1 MAGVIVSD
9 SIEAGIEVDC
19 LIIGGGAAGLTAA
32 LAASEAGESVL
43 VAERDTQL
51 SGSTALSSGLVPAA
65 GTKAQAAQ
73 SISDSEDV
81 FVGDIMAKNK
91 NSADPDYVRTIVAQ
105 IPKTIDWL
113 ADSHNIPF
121 HVLDDFLYPSHSHHR
136 MHAVPEVTGQ
146 GLITRLEQAVSATD
160 TMIVTGARVT
170 DLFLSEGGDVIGA
183 RCQRP
188 DGAIEAI
195 AARRTI
201 LACNGYG
208 GNPDLVARHIPE
220 MKDALYFGHP
230 GNQGEAIL
238 WGEKIGAV
246 PTHLSGYQGHG
257 SVAHPHG
264 ILVTWALMMEG
275 GIQVNLEGRR
285 FSNEHQG
292 YSEQAVAVL
301 AQPEQTAFN
310 IFDGRLQQL
319 GRKFEDFRNAEENG
333 AVAVRDTDRDPI
345 VRRREARLA
354 RDDTRWERRLV
365 LDEACCFQ
373 TPSRQ
378 CHPAHVEGDF
388 ECELGPALEAEVLN
402 VIIFVPQ
409 PQPLLLAQAKRRGT
423 EGHRGFC
430 DHPGELRGS
439 EDRVHGHQGAL
450 PLLSSGVG
458 TQAARHEQAER
469 MAGGRT
475 NGWAARASL

>member
-9 SIEAGIEVDC
+9 SIEAGIEIDC

-238 WGEKIGAV
+238 WGEQIDAV

-275 GIQVNLEGRR
+275 GIQVNLDGKR

-301 AQPEQTAFN
+301 AQPEKTAFN
-310 IFDGRLQQL
+310 IFDRRLQEL
-319 GRKFEDFRNAEENG
+319 GRKFEDFRNAEANG
-333 AVAVRDTDRDPI
+333 AVIVADNLADLAARIGVSSGALETELDKAALLAGSGEPDGFGRRFSADTLLQAPYCAVRVT
-345 VRRREARLA
+345 
-354 RDDTRWERRLV
+354 
-365 LDEACCFQ
+365 
-373 TPSRQ
+373 
-378 CHPAHVEGDF
+378 
-388 ECELGPALEAEVLN
+388 
-402 VIIFVPQ
+402 
-409 PQPLLLAQAKRRGT
+409 
-423 EGHRGFC
+423 
-430 DHPGELRGS
+430 
-439 EDRVHGHQGAL
+439 GAL
-450 PLLSSGVG
+450 FHTQGGLLVDDHARVKRTDGSVFATLFACGGAACGVSGPDVSG
-458 TQAARHEQAER
+458 YLSGNGLLTALALGH
-469 MAGGRT
+469 MAG
-475 NGWAARASL
+475 ASS

>member
-9 SIEAGIEVDC
+9 SIEAGIEIDC

-146 GLITRLEQAVSATD
+146 GLITRLEQAV
-160 TMIVTGARVT
+160 
-170 DLFLSEGGDVIGA
+170 
-183 RCQRP
+183 
-188 DGAIEAI
+188 
-195 AARRTI
+195 
-201 LACNGYG
+201 
-208 GNPDLVARHIPE
+208 
-220 MKDALYFGHP
+220 
-230 GNQGEAIL
+230 
-238 WGEKIGAV
+238 
-246 PTHLSGYQGHG
+246 
-257 SVAHPHG
+257 
-264 ILVTWALMMEG
+264 
-275 GIQVNLEGRR
+275 
-285 FSNEHQG
+285 
-292 YSEQAVAVL
+292 AVL
-301 AQPEQTAFN
+301 AQSEQTAFN

-333 AVAVRDTDRDPI
+333 AVI
-345 VRRREARLA
+345 VADSPAELATRIGIDSDALEA
-354 RDDTRWERRLV
+354 T
-365 LDEACCFQ
+365 LDEA
-373 TPSRQ
+373 
-378 CHPAHVEGDF
+378 G
-388 ECELGPALEAEVLN
+388 
-402 VIIFVPQ
+402 
-409 PQPLLLAQAKRRGT
+409 LLAESG
-423 EGHRGFC
+423 EPDGFGRQFSA
-430 DHPGELRGS
+430 DTLLRAPYCAV
-439 EDRVHGHQGAL
+439 RVTGAL
-450 PLLSSGVG
+450 FHTQGGLLVDDHARVKRADGSVFDSLFACGGAACGVSGPNVSG
-458 TQAARHEQAER
+458 YLSGNGLLTALALGHL
-469 MAGGRT
+469 AGGFA
-475 NGWAARASL
+475 GQEGA